1 MHDAQLDTSGKAEA
15 ACETACIALAPPRP
29 SFPPIVFSFSVPFHW
44 WLFSL
49 SLSLHNAC
57 VFLLMI

>member
-44 WLFSL
+44 WTLQM
-49 SLSLHNAC
+49 HVC
-57 VFLLMI
+57 VNL